1 MLSQLKGIH
10 FAMEFLTKNQK
21 RLLMTGDGKLESNW
35 DGGFISAEGK
45 DVIVIG
51 VSAFE
56 FYYVFVLTSRQLFSR
71 LVGFTVKRPCTG
83 SMALSDVTARCAV
96 TTSHLPPRNSSISAT
111 LFYSPSFYVL
121 AQWGPWG
128 GGLHSIVVASV
139 FDSPFRSAL
148 SGLSCHSS
156 PQQQHG

>member
-51 VSAFE
+51 VS
-56 FYYVFVLTSRQLFSR
+56 
-71 LVGFTVKRPCTG
+71 LVSFTVTDICTG
-83 SMALSDVTARCAV
+83 SMVLSDAK
-96 TTSHLPPRNSSISAT
+96 SPP
-111 LFYSPSFYVL
+111 YSNICVL
-121 AQWGPWG
+121 ARWLLPG
-128 GGLHSIVVASV
+128 GYLFVQRHV
-139 FDSPFRSAL
+139 
-148 SGLSCHSS
+148 
-156 PQQQHG
+156 